1 MYPTQIHLQS
11 LISALNSRHRVPYIQ
26 AEATST
32 TIGLAAVGA
41 YGRGIIVEETFWSQG
56 MSPLGIETCGPEWHR
71 LPSDDETGCKIG
83 AGPFM
88 ALYCQA
94 SWLIVTPDMSDAALD
109 ALAEAAERWARR
121 EWGVEFYAAFQAG
134 FEHCDT
140 LNLGGVA
147 VCTPTERQGLFEG
160 KLASQMVD
168 SVPAPPM
175 PGVVAAPAS
184 VIRFADHYRRKA
196 GVAC

>member
-1 MYPTQIHLQS
+1 MSKILYTD
-11 LISALNSRHRVPYIQ
+11 ARDAY
-26 AEATST
+26 
-32 TIGLAAVGA
+32 AASELTPC
-41 YGRGIIVEETFWSQG
+41 R
-56 MSPLGIETCGPEWHR
+56 CGPEWHR
-71 LPSDDETGCKIG
+71 LAENKIG

-94 SWLIVTPDMSDAALD
+94 SWLIVTPEMSDASLD
-109 ALAEAAERWARR
+109 AVAEAAERWARR

-134 FEHCDT
+134 FEHCET

-160 KLASQMVD
+160 KLAAQQLN
-168 SVPAPPM
+168 A
-175 PGVVAAPAS
+175 VAAPAMPMLTIS
-184 VIRFADHYRRKA
+184 SHYTCNGSPRGCERQRFGQCGYHDQRKA